1 VSDTLSGKTKGLAWL
16 LKTISMQPLRKNL
29 FSAPD
34 SCCDSSRCSHGLSP
48 VLSEQT
54 HLRFLCFLLFE
65 RSHACLFPVS
75 IHVDNPL
82 FQHQKVLHGS
92 GARSTKHE
100 ARSTKHEARSTK
112 HKARSHGLSLSYSL
126 TLVWPVSPPL
136 AIIRK
141 IPLPAL
147 VFPVA
152 TGLKYG
158 SRSPA

>member
-100 ARSTKHEARSTK
+100 ARSTKHQAQSTF
-112 HKARSHGLSLSYSL
+112 S
-126 TLVWPVSPPL
+126 WPVPFLFPHACL
-136 AIIRK
+136 AC
-141 IPLPAL
+141 L
-147 VFPVA
+147 A
-152 TGLKYG
+152 TPGHHSKD
-158 SRSPA
+158 SPACFSISRRNGAEIR